1 MRGLKVL
8 IRGAGEHASA
18 TAHCLFGCGMRVTM
32 TEVECPTAVRR
43 AVSFCTAVFNGACEV
58 EGVPGRLW
66 RLDDWQELD
75 RGDLDHVPVFVDPE
89 GFLVERW
96 RPDVIVDARI
106 LKHNDGNSPEQAPL
120 VIGLGPGLLVGRD
133 VHVVIETRRGHDLGR
148 IIRSGCGAPDT
159 GIPGPI
165 AGFTTER
172 VLRAP
177 CAGVVETRIEIGQPV
192 TTGDVV
198 CTVAGRPVEAA
209 ISGVLR
215 GVVHGGIE
223 VPANL
228 KIGDVDPRGDPAFC
242 FTISDKART
251 ISGAVL
257 EAILRRFPPCWP

>member
-1 MRGLKVL
+1 MKGLKVL

-18 TAHCLFGCGMRVTM
+18 TAHCLFRCGMRVAM
-32 TEVECPTAVRR
+32 TEVQRPTAVRR
-43 AVSFCTAVFNGACEV
+43 PVSFCAAVFDGTCAV

-66 RLDDWQELD
+66 GLDAWQELD

-89 GFLVERW
+89 GLLVERW

-106 LKHNDGNSPEQAPL
+106 LKRNEGNSPEQAPL
-120 VIGLGPGLLVGRD
+120 VIGLGPGLLAGQD

-148 IIRSGCGAPDT
+148 IIRSGFSAPDT

-165 AGFTTER
+165 GGFTTER

-177 CAGVVETRIEIGQPV
+177 CAGVVETRMEIGQPV
-192 TTGDVV
+192 HAGDVV

-209 ISGVLR
+209 ITGVLR

-251 ISGAVL
+251 IGGAVL
-257 EAILRRFPPCWP
+257 EAILCRFPPRWP

>member
-1 MRGLKVL
+1 MSGLKVL

-18 TAHCLFGCGMRVTM
+18 TAHRLFRCGMRVAM
-32 TEVECPTAVRR
+32 TEVLRPTAVRR
-43 AVSFCTAVFNGACEV
+43 SVSFCTAVFDGACTV

-66 RLDDWQELD
+66 SRDEWEELERSD
-75 RGDLDHVPVFVDPE
+75 PDHVPVFVDPE

-96 RPDVIVDARI
+96 RPHAIVDARI
-106 LKHNDGNSPEQAPL
+106 LKRNEGNSPEQAPL
-120 VIGLGPGLLVGRD
+120 VIGLGPGLLAGRD
-133 VHVVIETRRGHDLGR
+133 VHIVIETRRGHDLGR
-148 IIRSGCGAPDT
+148 VIRSGCSAPDT

-177 CAGVVETRIEIGQPV
+177 CAGLLETRLEIGQPV
-192 TTGDVV
+192 NAGDVV

-228 KIGDVDPRGDPAFC
+228 KVGDVDPRGDPAFC

-251 ISGAVL
+251 ISGSVL
-257 EAILRRFPPCWP
+257 EAILSRFPPRWP